1 VWFSLVFQNNP
12 KCPEQALLLEVVSNS
27 LFVVNVQVFQGFP
40 PPAHY
45 DGEKPIQLR
54 HETLAASPASACT
67 PVCGTPGQSFYGLR
81 QQHQLLIKEL
91 KGARGLGQ
99 QQVTKYPHWV
109 ERSIAISVMAY
120 LVIVKFHAQEISERG
135 SWSFF
140 TLQRNFT
147 WQLAQAQLERSA
159 KQRLRKELQECNE
172 ALSPS

>member
-54 HETLAASPASACT
+54 HETLAA
-67 PVCGTPGQSFYGLR
+67 F
-81 QQHQLLIKEL
+81 
-91 KGARGLGQ
+91 
-99 QQVTKYPHWV
+99 TKYPHWV
-109 ERSIAISVMAY
+109 ERSIAISVVAY
-120 LVIVKFHAQEISERG
+120 LVIVKFHAQEIPERG
-135 SWSFF
+135 SWSLF